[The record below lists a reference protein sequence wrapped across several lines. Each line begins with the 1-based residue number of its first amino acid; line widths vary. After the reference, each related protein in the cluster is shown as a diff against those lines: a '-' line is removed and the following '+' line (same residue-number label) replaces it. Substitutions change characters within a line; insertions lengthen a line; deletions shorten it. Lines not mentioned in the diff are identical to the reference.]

1 MYLERD
7 VVNPNISTHDLT
19 KRSTLFRLCSGFL
32 LGYFNSRPHEEVD
45 PFPKYMK
52 TSTRNFNS
60 RPHEEVDK
68 GSVCFTYDDII
79 FQLTTSRRGRQ
90 DRQEEGKVK
99 VDISTHDLT
108 KRSTTTSSVN
118 MAHILFQLTTSR
130 RGRRTTA
137 EPGRWKTA
145 ISTHDLTK
153 RSTGGRPGRGYRE
166 AISTHDL
173 TKRSTQTPRT
183 CLDTK

>member
-1 MYLERD
+1 MEYIVLSYAYD
-7 VVNPNISTHDLT
+7 ISTHDLT
-19 KRSTLFRLCSGFL
+19 KRST
-32 LGYFNSRPHEEVD
+32 EWQ
-45 PFPKYMK
+45 
-52 TSTRNFNS
+52 TSNIPVRMYFNS

-79 FQLTTSRRGRQ
+79 FQLTTSRRGRHGMQ
-90 DRQEEGKVK
+90 GEAKVK